1 MKLKNLFEILGFR
14 GKAKH
19 YGYEEHECLLG
30 PGQSVTYARWKH
42 PNETPKSV
50 DPAFVE
56 AYREILSEGDFCIDI
71 GAHTGD
77 STLPLGLAVGVNGLV
92 LALEPN
98 PYVYHVLERNVRAN
112 RGRMTI
118 ETILAA
124 ASDHEDFLEF
134 EYSDSGF
141 CNGGRH
147 ENIPLLTHG
156 HAFKLEVFC
165 VDLASELRSTYGE
178 YLPRLKFIKTD
189 TEGYDLHVVRGLLP
203 IIREFKPILK
213 VEVFKKTSIEYRREL
228 LNLFAEIDYD
238 VFVIEKEPI
247 QPGLRLTESNLME
260 RAHYDILCKPRR

>member
-19 YGYEEHECLLG
+19 YGYEEHECALTHG
-30 PGQSVTYARWKH
+30 QKVNYAKWSHPYETAKTIDPGY
-42 PNETPKSV
+42 V
-50 DPAFVE
+50 D
-56 AYREILSEGDFCIDI
+56 AYKEILSEGDFCIDI

-77 STLPLGLAVGVNGLV
+77 STLPIGLAVGQNGLV

-112 RGRMTI
+112 RGRVNI

-124 ASDHEDFLEF
+124 ASDHDGFLQF
-134 EYSDSGF
+134 EYSDSGY

-147 ENIPLLTHG
+147 ENIPLLAHG

-165 VDLASELRSTYGE
+165 LDLAKELRSTYSE

-189 TEGYDLHVVRGLLP
+189 TEGYDLYVVKGLLP
-203 IIREFKPILK
+203 IIREFRPILK
-213 VEVFKKTSIEYRREL
+213 VEVFKKTNTDYRREL
-228 LNLFAEIDYD
+228 LNLFTEMDYD
-238 VFVIEKEPI
+238 VFMIDKEPVY
-247 QPGLRLTESNLME
+247 PGPRLTESNLQE
-260 RAHYDILCKPRR
+260 RSHYDILCAPRS